1 MSAIAKPC
9 PDGAEIRAL
18 LALREGDELP
28 PEGTARLAAHL
39 AGCAACRDAAV
50 AADPTLLFLPL
61 AASRDLPADEAAGR
75 RVVDETLAAVA
86 LLRSRRR
93 FELRPG
99 PRRLRIAAALLAGV
113 GLAGLWASR
122 ERAGGVPP
130 ASKPAAAAQLPDR
143 PAPPAVEKVEGAG
156 AVVYQ
161 FASSAP
167 GEPTVVFV
175 VDRNADL

>member
-1 MSAIAKPC
+1 MSAFAKPC

-39 AGCAACRDAAV
+39 AECAACRDAALD
-50 AADPTLLFLPL
+50 ADPTLLFLPL
-61 AASRDLPADEAAGR
+61 AAPRDLPADEAAGR
-75 RVVDETLAAVA
+75 RVVEETLAAVA

-113 GLAGLWASR
+113 GLTGLWASR
-122 ERAGGVPP
+122 ERAGAPP
-130 ASKPAAAAQLPDR
+130 ESKPVAATRLPGR
-143 PAPPAVEKVEGAG
+143 PAPPAVEKVESPG

-161 FASSAP
+161 FASSTP